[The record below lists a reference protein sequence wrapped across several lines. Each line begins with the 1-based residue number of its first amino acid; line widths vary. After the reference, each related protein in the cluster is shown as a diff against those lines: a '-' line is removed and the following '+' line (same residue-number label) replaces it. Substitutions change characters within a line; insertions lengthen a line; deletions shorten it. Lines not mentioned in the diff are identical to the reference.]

1 MAAVARWVASRSR
14 TISAGGDAWHITRP
28 VRIPELCSAYGR
40 CRRGRAGQEGE
51 AEAGEAERER
61 RGGSEQSKVNAFRD
75 HYFTNILAGTRGF
88 MGNLTGVRH
97 RTDHN
102 DHLHSGDF
110 DSARVVVQNPA
121 A

>member
-1 MAAVARWVASRSR
+1 
-14 TISAGGDAWHITRP
+14 
-28 VRIPELCSAYGR
+28 
-40 CRRGRAGQEGE
+40 
-51 AEAGEAERER
+51 
-61 RGGSEQSKVNAFRD
+61 
-75 HYFTNILAGTRGF
+75 